1 MTGTNDKALT
11 VARAYFDAM
20 ARKDVDAIV
29 ALSADDVVCISPVGR
44 LGGVQA
50 FSDFQT
56 GFAKMIKS
64 LKLLAAFGEG
74 EQAVIVYE
82 ADTYPVAN
90 AIVAE
95 YIMIKDGKIA
105 STNVIY
111 DGAPFAAYLATVQ
124 PH

>member
-1 MTGTNDKALT
+1 M
-11 VARAYFDAM
+11 
-20 ARKDVDAIV
+20 
-29 ALSADDVVCISPVGR
+29 
-44 LGGVQA
+44 QA